1 MNVRRV
7 VATAC
12 AALVGLCLVVAYPTS
27 ASVQDRALESV
38 VSLSTVVQGQTIA
51 FCAGAVVGKHKIL
64 TASHCM
70 AGQEELPLLVNGV
83 LTTWKIDKI
92 DKADH
97 VIIEV
102 GIALEARPVKMADRP
117 CKRGAPVFIYGHP
130 AGIPVLIYRQGYY
143 AGHQRMSNTDV
154 DFYGV
159 NAWKGDS
166 GGPIFN
172 QKGQVVG
179 VVSIVYGEGGFLL
192 MGSFPFAWED

>member
-1 MNVRRV
+1 MKRL
-7 VATAC
+7 
-12 AALVGLCLVVAYPTS
+12 LVPLLVCLVALAGCSPTY
-27 ASVQDRALESV
+27 AGPPEKALASV
-38 VSLSTVVQGQTIA
+38 VSLSTVVQGQTIP

-70 AGQEELPLLVNGV
+70 VDQEDLPLMVNGV
-83 LTTWKIDKI
+83 LTTWKVDKQ

-102 GIALEARPVKMADRP
+102 AVALEAKPVKMAEAP
-117 CKRGAPVFIYGHP
+117 CKRGASVYIMGHP

-143 AGHQRMSNTDV
+143 AGHQRMSNTEV
-154 DFYGV
+154 DFYGL

-172 QKGQVVG
+172 EKGQVVG

-192 MGSFPFAWED
+192 MGSFPFAWEE